1 MQTSG
6 YKFDPLLIRSSLAQ
20 FHALLDERERERE
33 RNEGR
38 ETRGYNAKQKL
49 VKLVRTRLHPTSID
63 HHRFTGGP
71 TPSTTPGNNTTT
83 SPPKFAF
90 SFATRGSRGRIIPLA
105 RSSTRNPGRGRS
117 WPARKERGGRERW
130 TRSKGRVERTEHAQD
145 TRDRSRY
152 DVSRANSPVR
162 GFSLTILD
170 KGALEQG
177 ILSIPI
183 EDPVR
188 PRRHWRGQM
197 LACPAPRCALTHTL
211 SLSLT
216 RSFFSLHPPRL
227 HHGST
232 ARLRRGGTAPTLSRP
247 AS

>member
-1 MQTSG
+1 M
-6 YKFDPLLIRSSLAQ
+6 
-20 FHALLDERERERE
+20 
-33 RNEGR
+33 
-38 ETRGYNAKQKL
+38 
-49 VKLVRTRLHPTSID
+49 
-63 HHRFTGGP
+63 
-71 TPSTTPGNNTTT
+71 
-83 SPPKFAF
+83 
-90 SFATRGSRGRIIPLA
+90 
-105 RSSTRNPGRGRS
+105 
-117 WPARKERGGRERW
+117 
-130 TRSKGRVERTEHAQD
+130 ERTEHAQD

-211 SLSLT
+211 SLFLSLALSFLFIRLAFTTGPRRVCAAVERRRRSLVLLPSRSLLVNPRVST
-216 RSFFSLHPPRL
+216 RSRAALCSLVSTIVLPAGQASVIYPFSRVFERSKGRTGRWTESVHESSFGNRE
-227 HHGST
+227 
-232 ARLRRGGTAPTLSRP
+232 
-247 AS
+247 